1 MVSIIKR
8 YQLSN
13 GRLQKNFTQILSSFT
28 WMCSKC
34 TAFNFCG
41 QCIAQSS
48 RQFCAIYWLSLQ
60 DYGLYVRFCEWTA
73 LIGATVHLNQQRKSS
88 SFGRSS
94 GSQKHSTVC
103 VSVCG
108 GSPSCQVCNILVSS
122 LLFKALVIDYSCQT
136 VSVTVWHAIFAQV
149 IFVFFQ
155 LSSCLVL
162 GASVTVYGKVGMVVL
177 N

>member
-1 MVSIIKR
+1 MVDYKKISRKYWVVLR
-8 YQLSN
+8 ECVVSARHLTSAVNALRSHQDSFAP
-13 GRLQKNFTQILSSFT
+13 FTDSLYKTMAYMSDFANEQH
-28 WMCSKC
+28 
-34 TAFNFCG
+34 
-41 QCIAQSS
+41 
-48 RQFCAIYWLSLQ
+48 WLEL
-60 DYGLYVRFCEWTA
+60 LF
-73 LIGATVHLNQQRKSS
+73 INQQRKSS

-155 LSSCLVL
+155 LSSCLIL
-162 GASVTVYGKVGMVVL
+162 GASVTVYGKVGMVVSS
-177 N
+177 